1 MHLKKNEGYTFFIV
15 GLARNVS
22 QSLLRDLRRIEDS
35 FGHHTIMGWHIIES
49 DSKDSTVEVL
59 QNRCLEQSNFS
70 FYSAGNL
77 RLIIKERTERIAYCR
92 NLYLDYIKENKIS
105 DLVDYI
111 VVVDFDGINNCLSQN
126 SIAHCFEDLNWD
138 ALFPY
143 QNNYYYDVYALR
155 HKYWA
160 PNDPFAQ
167 ENFLVGA
174 GISPYIAR
182 YFSLVLRKRIKPNN
196 SKRLKV
202 DSAFGGIGIY
212 RSHCFRILVRY
223 SGMTDSG
230 EQVCEHVNFHRQLN
244 DSGMNLYIDFDFINS
259 TVKGNSY
266 FFDYIKILVLTF
278 MSCIVP
284 KRWVDFL
291 ICTIRNIKFN

>member
-1 MHLKKNEGYTFFIV
+1 MHLKKNESYTFFIV
-15 GLARNVS
+15 GLARNAS
-22 QSLLRDLRRIEDS
+22 KSLNCDFRRIDEA
-35 FGHHTIMGWHIIES
+35 FGHHNITGWHIIES
-49 DSKDSTVEVL
+49 DSEDSTVEVL
-59 QNRCLEQSNFS
+59 QNRCLVQSNFS

-77 RLIIKERTERIAYCR
+77 RLNFKERTERIAYCR
-92 NLYLDYIKENKIS
+92 NLYLDYINENKIS
-105 DLVDYI
+105 NSVDFI
-111 VVVDFDGINNCLSQN
+111 VVVDFDGINDCLSQN
-126 SIAHCFEDLNWD
+126 SIANCFVDLNWD
-138 ALFPY
+138 AIFPY
-143 QNNYYYDVYALR
+143 QKNYYYDVYALR

-160 PNDPFAQ
+160 PNDPFTQ
-167 ENFLVGA
+167 ENFLVEA

-212 RSHCFRILVRY
+212 KSHCFRILVRY
-223 SGMTDSG
+223 SGKTDSG

-266 FFDYIKILVLTF
+266 FLDYIKILVLTF
-278 MSCIVP
+278 ISCIVP
-284 KRWVDFL
+284 KGWFDFL
-291 ICTIRNIKFN
+291 IRTIRNIKFN